1 MPVIL
6 STLLHP
12 WTRMYFTIHGKIR
25 FALRRHGAPLVIAML
40 YMLPIIVM
48 NLFEFQGRQA
58 VEK

>member
-1 MPVIL
+1 
-6 STLLHP
+6 
-12 WTRMYFTIHGKIR
+12 MYFTIHGKIR